1 MVPNADEVAVSV
13 EPYTPG
19 WVPLLINIVPTLYN
33 PWVSFV
39 FYRNVWDIIKRYLM
53 NLFHD
58 FHVGKLD
65 IFRFNFARL
74 LNLIHK
80 NDSKELKM
88 YMTMTLA
95 NCNSNFFKH
104 FE

>member
-1 MVPNADEVAVSV
+1 
-13 EPYTPG
+13 
-19 WVPLLINIVPTLYN
+19 
-33 PWVSFV
+33 
-39 FYRNVWDIIKRYLM
+39 M

-58 FHVGKLD
+58 FHVEKLD
-65 IFRFNFARL
+65 IFRFNFAL